1 MNRGEL
7 YVRLAPWLYTAVLF
21 LLWEAAVHVFAIP
34 TFFLP
39 PPSAIARA
47 FVEFWPPICRAR
59 STPGSIR

>member
-47 FVEFWPPICRAR
+47 FVEF
-59 STPGSIR
+59 